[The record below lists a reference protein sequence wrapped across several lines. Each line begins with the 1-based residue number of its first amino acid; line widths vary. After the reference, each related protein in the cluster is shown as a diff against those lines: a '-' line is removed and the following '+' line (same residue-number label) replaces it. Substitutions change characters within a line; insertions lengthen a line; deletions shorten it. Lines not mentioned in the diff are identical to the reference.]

1 MVRRPPTLSL
11 SIAAL
16 CCAIWALWAWLAR
29 DRQASVAP
37 SPPPSSFDEAHVDAH
52 TSLALFRPAVAA
64 DCATGMLVSTP
75 RAALRL
81 KWVPTAP
88 SSGMS
93 PGASTVAAA
102 ATAHATAQSRHALPG
117 LTAEHAVTPLI
128 VLHELHVGEGLLTG
142 MLRSTGAA
150 VVVAQDAGGVRDA
163 ARRWYRAI
171 ADAGS
176 APIAGSAPTASA
188 TATSSSAAAGSATSH
203 GTASR
208 GGMAVALVLSPQAL
222 RILNHG
228 VTAPDARDLPPIRS
242 ARNVLRSGAATD
254 GGT

>member
-64 DCATGMLVSTP
+64 DSDRHARSTP

-93 PGASTVAAA
+93 PGASTAAA

-117 LTAEHAVTPLI
+117 LTAEHAVTPDCA
-128 VLHELHVGEGLLTG
+128 HELHVGEGLLTG
-142 MLRSTGAA
+142 MLRRRALRWSSRRG
-150 VVVAQDAGGVRDA
+150 RR
-163 ARRWYRAI
+163 ARRSAPMVPAI
-171 ADAGS
+171 ADA
-176 APIAGSAPTASA
+176 APLQLLAPLQLQVRLPPPHPLLLALRHPTAPRH
-188 TATSSSAAAGSATSH
+188 AAGWQWRSCHRRPCESSTTAHCSRCATC
-203 GTASR
+203 R
-208 GGMAVALVLSPQAL
+208 PYVARNGAL
-222 RILNHG
+222 RCCN
-228 VTAPDARDLPPIRS
+228 
-242 ARNVLRSGAATD
+242 
-254 GGT
+254 